1 MKRIGYILAARI
13 RGPLALGPGG
23 TITVADATPSVGA
36 IFGAIVCAGGIGVG
50 GPSVF
55 GSTVRVQ
62 GGVILNNTLNVAGQ
76 LVSGGGIICNST
88 LNVAGNATFG
98 GAATHLV
105 NGIARFGH
113 SDIYMRQ
120 LPVAAAGLASGQL
133 WANANVINIIP

>member
-1 MKRIGYILAARI
+1 MKRIGYILGARI
-13 RGPLALGPGG
+13 RGPVALGPGG
-23 TITVADATPSVGA
+23 ILTIADTTPAPNSAAGCG
-36 IFGAIVCAGGIGVG
+36 IFAGGIGVA

-55 GSTVRVQ
+55 GGTIRVQ

-76 LVSGGGIICNST
+76 ITNSGGVVLNST

-98 GAATHLV
+98 AAATHLV
-105 NGIARFGH
+105 NGPARFGH
-113 SDIYMRQ
+113 SEVYMRQ